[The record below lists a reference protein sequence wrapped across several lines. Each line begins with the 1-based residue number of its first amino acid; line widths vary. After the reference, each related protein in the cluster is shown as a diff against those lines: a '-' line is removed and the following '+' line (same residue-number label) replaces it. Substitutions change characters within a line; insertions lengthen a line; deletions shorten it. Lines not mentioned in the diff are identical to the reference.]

1 MRKYVLVLILLV
13 LAFNGMDN
21 LRELTNLAIVTSI
34 GIDITEDQ
42 KYLATAIVLDTS
54 SKENSNKGIIYEAEG
69 NTVQEAVRNIVDI
82 SPKKLYIGHLETLII
97 SEEIAREK
105 LMGTLDFF
113 IRDNEGSN
121 NFYLFV
127 ASGSNSKEVIKAIND
142 SKESMKEKLLSS
154 TRYKGNCNKDTLN
167 DIIQDIL
174 KPGKDVLVN
183 SCKIED
189 KNVKIENMAYF
200 KSWNMQGFLNDQESI
215 MLNILNNNI
224 ENTII
229 TTENANRNIVSEVI
243 SSKCKMKLNK
253 DTDTIN
259 IDIVMEANISETG
272 KEITI
277 QNKEEM
283 NDAEILLEKIVK
295 EKIEECIRKMK
306 NEYSSDLI
314 GIGNLLY
321 RKKDSLF
328 KDNDYLSK
336 INILVNIDFKIL
348 NQGGVIKKW

>member
-105 LMGTLDFF
+105 LMSTLDFF

-253 DTDTIN
+253 DIDTIN

-328 KDNDYLSK
+328 KDNDYLNK
-336 INILVNIDFKIL
+336 INILVNVDFKIL

>member
-183 SCKIED
+183 SCKVEN

>member
-105 LMGTLDFF
+105 LMSTLDFF

-253 DTDTIN
+253 DIDTIN

-283 NDAEILLEKIVK
+283 NDAEILLEKIIK
-295 EKIEECIRKMK
+295 EKIEECIKKMK

-336 INILVNIDFKIL
+336 INILVNVDFKIL

>member
-253 DTDTIN
+253 DIDTIN

-306 NEYSSDLI
+306 NGYSSDLI

-328 KDNDYLSK
+328 KDNDYLNK
-336 INILVNIDFKIL
+336 INILVNVDFKIL

>member
-1 MRKYVLVLILLV
+1 MRKYVLILILLV

-54 SKENSNKGIIYEAEG
+54 SKENSNEGIIYEAEG

-253 DTDTIN
+253 DIDTIN

-328 KDNDYLSK
+328 KDNDYLNK
-336 INILVNIDFKIL
+336 INILVNVDFKIL

>member
-54 SKENSNKGIIYEAEG
+54 SKENSNEGIIYEAEG

-253 DTDTIN
+253 DIDTIN

-328 KDNDYLSK
+328 KDNDYLNK
-336 INILVNIDFKIL
+336 INILVNVDFKIL

>member
-54 SKENSNKGIIYEAEG
+54 SKENSNEGIIYEAEG

-328 KDNDYLSK
+328 KDNDYLNK
-336 INILVNIDFKIL
+336 INILVNVDFKIL